1 MFYHKDL
8 KQRDEKLRTIFNT
21 ILTEFHKYSNCKT
34 LSVQLKQ
41 CYKNRMVAN
50 KLKNALQEFL
60 KTPSFNIEV
69 LRFISCQQQPISS
82 IMKSFQSR
90 KQMIKTQFLFTFCFP
105 HVTNRYQNLLSWKTF
120 LYVSGP
126 SLLKRAFLCIQFKGP
141 GGELKL
147 LFKILAR
154 SA

>member
-1 MFYHKDL
+1 MKSYQL
-8 KQRDEKLRTIFNT
+8 YSTIFLGSFTNIQT
-21 ILTEFHKYSNCKT
+21 AKHYLFNSNNN
-34 LSVQLKQ
+34 
-41 CYKNRMVAN
+41 KNRMVAN
-50 KLKNALQEFL
+50 DLKNALQEFL

-126 SLLKRAFLCIQFKGP
+126 SLLKRAFLCIQFKGQ